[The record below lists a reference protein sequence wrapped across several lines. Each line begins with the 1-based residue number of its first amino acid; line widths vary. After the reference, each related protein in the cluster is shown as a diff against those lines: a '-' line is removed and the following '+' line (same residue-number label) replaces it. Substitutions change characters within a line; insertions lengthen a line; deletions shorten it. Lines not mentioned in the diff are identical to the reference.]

1 MAFDNSPTVLISV
14 QNTSPKRKRVNTE
27 HGLAHEN
34 LALSAWRFMPFRWR
48 HELHLSRLFTRL
60 RFGLVLK
67 YRRRLSVIQRH
78 FDPELRGYIR
88 WLSPIR

>member
-1 MAFDNSPTVLISV
+1 MAAA
-14 QNTSPKRKRVNTE
+14 Q
-27 HGLAHEN
+27 
-34 LALSAWRFMPFRWR
+34 FR
-48 HELHLSRLFTRL
+48 ETGDSDLLVRLFTRL

-88 WLSPIR
+88 WLSPIRRPY